1 MGMRWHS
8 KSAVCVLL
16 VIFASA
22 LFAADE
28 DKTAKDKKDAAE
40 KKIATGQVPGKLIR
54 WGSDSKAITLQVT
67 VQVPN
72 PGGLQTLANLRVQLA
87 EASRD
92 PNPVNRARRIAD
104 VENQIAVHQKD
115 AVKNETHDVELQPGD
130 DFMVRW
136 RNLPVVLDEKGK
148 PKRLTDKEKK
158 ELKGDNP
165 KLPGYTASKDDLKND
180 QLLTLFLSKKKDTKD
195 TKKDKEA
202 EKPVVT
208 MIVIEYDP
216 K

>member
-1 MGMRWHS
+1 MRWHS

-22 LFAADE
+22 LSAADD

-40 KKIATGQVPGKLIR
+40 KKIATGQVSGKLIH
-54 WGSDSKAITLQVT
+54 WGSDSKNIKLQVT
-67 VQVPN
+67 LQVPN
-72 PGGLQTLANLRVQLA
+72 PGGLQTLANLQVQLA
-87 EASRD
+87 DASRD

-115 AVKNETHDVELQPGD
+115 AVKSENHDIEFQPGD
-130 DFMVRW
+130 DLIVRW
-136 RNLPVVLDEKGK
+136 RYLPVVLDEKGK
-148 PKRLTDKEKK
+148 PKKLSDKEKK

-180 QLLTLFLSKKKDTKD
+180 QGVTVYLSKKKDTKD
-195 TKKDKEA
+195 RKDKEA

-208 MIVIEYDP
+208 MIVIEVDP

>member
-1 MGMRWHS
+1 MRCIL
-8 KSAVCVLL
+8 KPAVCVLVAILASPL
-16 VIFASA
+16 V
-22 LFAADE
+22 AADD
-28 DKTAKDKKDAAE
+28 DKVAKDKKDAAE
-40 KKIATGQVPGKLIR
+40 KKVATGQVPGKLIH
-54 WGSDSKAITLQVT
+54 WGSDSKSISLQVT

-72 PGGLQTLANLRVQLA
+72 PGGLQTLANLQVQLA
-87 EASRD
+87 DASRD
-92 PNPVNRARRIAD
+92 PNPVNRARRVAD
-104 VENQIAVHQKD
+104 LEGQIAIHQKD
-115 AVKNETHDVELQPGD
+115 AVKNENHDIELQPGD
-130 DFMVRW
+130 DLIVRW

-148 PKRLTDKEKK
+148 PKRLTEKEKK

-165 KLPGYTASKDDLKND
+165 KLAGYNASKEDLRND
-180 QLLTLFLSKKKDTKD
+180 QLVTVYLSKKKETKE